1 MGNKKFK
8 PAKVGDWVYCN
19 GDCFGILMHIFTK
32 RYAPYDEVPED
43 SVVGDVEYRIG
54 QYKIFAKNDGTIY
67 KRNRV
72 KFDDCCLD
80 QITEKDKIRLN
91 KIIEQ
96 NQSEY
101 QKFMSIEK
109 EVYSM
114 KEYTYHL
121 PEGYTIDDMTK
132 LFDSYRKELPK
143 RFTFSDLRELCKK
156 KESPIILDNYVR
168 YGYQH
173 YPQFSL
179 VLYYPIEDFE
189 GEDILYDSLKVWS

>member
-1 MGNKKFK
+1 MKMQICARCKKRPAMVFITRIENDKTIIIKGINGNNKTR
-8 PAKVGDWVYCN
+8 VIIEDN
-19 GDCFGILMHIFTK
+19 GSGIDEETIKHIFEKYSSSNKSRKKLVSGLGLYIVKDLVT
-32 RYAPYDEVPED
+32 
-43 SVVGDVEYRIG
+43 
-54 QYKIFAKNDGTIY
+54 QNDGTIY

-132 LFDSYRKELPK
+132 LFDSYRKELPE

-156 KESPIILDNYVR
+156 KESPIIY
-168 YGYQH
+168 
-173 YPQFSL
+173 
-179 VLYYPIEDFE
+179 
-189 GEDILYDSLKVWS
+189 